1 MTAGPDVRRPRQQAV
16 PVTREELP
24 ERMSYW
30 CEWAWLQDGPGR
42 DVLIETDGARIT
54 GVTPAVEPPPDTPR
68 LRGLTLPGA
77 ANVHSHA
84 FHRALRGRGA
94 EQRGTFWTWRDRMY
108 RVAERLDPDTYYRLA
123 LGVYAE
129 MVLAGFTAVG
139 EFHYLHHAP
148 GGQRYDDPNAMS
160 AALVAAAREAGIRL
174 TLLDTCYLSSG
185 FGPPPEG
192 VQTRFSDDTADEWA
206 QRVHG
211 FDGSHDGVILG
222 AALHS
227 VRAVPKAAMPVVREF
242 ARTRGVPLHVHL
254 SEQRAEND
262 ACLAVHGRTPTQ
274 LLEEQGMLRTATT
287 AVHAT
292 HPTAGD
298 IARLG
303 RSGAGVCLCPTT
315 ESDLADGTGPA
326 DELSVAGCPLSLG
339 SDGHSVIDPFA
350 EARAVE
356 SGMRLRSE
364 VRGHFSP
371 DELTMMATGTGHRA
385 LGWPDAGSIELGARA
400 DLVTLDLDSP
410 RLAGVPPRAAVT
422 AATSGD
428 VTDVV
433 VDGRRVVREGVHQLV
448 PDVAGTLR
456 ESTRELVEDS

>member
-1 MTAGPDVRRPRQQAV
+1 MTVEPG
-16 PVTREELP
+16 TGEELP
-24 ERMSYW
+24 TRMSYW
-30 CEWAWLQDGPGR
+30 CEWAWLPEGPVR
-42 DVLIETDGARIT
+42 DVLIETGGARIT
-54 GVTPAVEPPPDTPR
+54 GVTPAVAPPPDIHR

-84 FHRALRGRGA
+84 FHRVLRGRGA
-94 EQRGTFWTWRDRMY
+94 DQRGTFWTWRNHMY
-108 RVAERLDPDTYYRLA
+108 RVADRLDPDSYYRLA
-123 LGVYAE
+123 RGVYAE
-129 MVLAGFTAVG
+129 MVSAGFTAVG
-139 EFHYLHHAP
+139 EFHYLHHGR

-160 AALVAAAREAGIRL
+160 AALVAAARDAGIRL

-185 FGPPPEG
+185 FGPPAEG
-192 VQTRFSDDTADEWA
+192 VQTRFSDGTAESWA
-206 QRVHG
+206 ERVAEFEDQRE
-211 FDGSHDGVILG
+211 GVITA

-227 VRAVPKAAMPVVREF
+227 VRAVPKSAVPVVREF

-274 LLEEQGMLRTATT
+274 LLEEEGVLRTGTT

-292 HPTAGD
+292 RLAAGD
-298 IARLG
+298 VARLG
-303 RSGAGVCLCPTT
+303 RGGAGVCLCPTT
-315 ESDLADGTGPA
+315 EADLADGIGPA
-326 DELSVAGCPLSLG
+326 DELAVAGCPLSLG
-339 SDGHSVIDPFA
+339 SDGHSVIDPFV

-371 DELTMMATGTGHRA
+371 EELTMMATATGHRA

-410 RLAGVPPRAAVT
+410 RMAGVPPRAAVT
-422 AATSGD
+422 AVTAGD

-433 VDGRRVVREGVHQLV
+433 VDGRQVVRGGLHQGV

-456 ESTRELVEDS
+456 ESVRELLDDS